1 MIHFFGAHVRDPI
14 PLMNPVGPSSIADA
28 NAPKDS
34 IANQVNQGGVVSVH
48 LSPVKSPQPNSDDTR
63 SMTMWEFHDASKNIT
78 DPQLVIYKGTS
89 GNNPEI
95 LKDVNQNEQ
104 ANRGAFKLDEDNLG
118 YGLEYRVKW
127 SWSIGSSGVACGK
140 APVLPTMEP
149 LEPFVGMLNWSDRTG
164 RILMAKLSDVLNP
177 EQARIADPGTFF
189 SWKHPELWGRAVF
202 HRK

>member
-1 MIHFFGAHVRDPI
+1 M
-14 PLMNPVGPSSIADA
+14 
-28 NAPKDS
+28 
-34 IANQVNQGGVVSVH
+34 SVH

>member
-1 MIHFFGAHVRDPI
+1 
-14 PLMNPVGPSSIADA
+14 
-28 NAPKDS
+28 
-34 IANQVNQGGVVSVH
+34 
-48 LSPVKSPQPNSDDTR
+48 
-63 SMTMWEFHDASKNIT
+63 MTMWEFHDASKNIT